1 MSNKSRTRKHVRQA
15 MSPLLRALTFNR
27 AAHEPVTQAM
37 LLQAYATLDAF
48 RRGYGSAEMLRTLNW
63 QLLMA
68 EELCRLRYCI
78 DELPGI
84 EAALA
89 EIAEIGASEKATG
102 ALTISEIGY
111 SRLCDALSIFDRQLS
126 EASLGDIA
134 KTESRVASGLMR
146 DESTVAVAAALSA

>member
-1 MSNKSRTRKHVRQA
+1 

-48 RRGYGSAEMLRTLNW
+48 RRGHGSAEMLRTLNW

-68 EELCRLRYCI
+68 EELCRLRYCS

-84 EAALA
+84 ESALA
-89 EIAEIGASEKATG
+89 AIAGIGASENATG
-102 ALTISEIGY
+102 PLTVSDIDY
-111 SRLCDALSIFDRQLS
+111 SRLCDALGIFDRQLS

-134 KTESRVASGLMR
+134 KTEALVASRLMR
-146 DESTVAVAAALSA
+146 DESAVAAALPA

>member
-1 MSNKSRTRKHVRQA
+1 
-15 MSPLLRALTFNR
+15 MSPLLRALTFNS

-48 RRGYGSAEMLRTLNW
+48 RRGHGSAEMLRTLNW

-68 EELCRLRYCI
+68 EELCRLRYCS
-78 DELPGI
+78 DELPDI

-89 EIAEIGASEKATG
+89 TIAAIGASEKAAE
-102 ALTISEIGY
+102 ALSISDADY
-111 SRLCDALSIFDRQLS
+111 SRLCNALSIFDRQLS
-126 EASLGDIA
+126 AASLGDIA

-146 DESTVAVAAALSA
+146 DESTVTAALSA